1 MMVCGLA
8 STAQVENMGVAI
20 LLTGTKLK
28 RLPKFR
34 RTVVSRMH
42 GDTTAEAP
50 RVIQKSERKHPPD
63 AATAHR
69 GADVETPHP
78 QRFRQGGFDGHATNA
93 NECFAGKGAEQPF
106 AVTREADVASCP
118 LIDKPAD
125 MEMAFLP
132 GVVRKSRHRLRQ
144 TITEDANIDR
154 HGSRRPEPTSGAA
167 SPQPA
172 RRPARR
178 SRPHRGP
185 CRGPYVSP
193 APSSPR

>member
-1 MMVCGLA
+1 MVCHLA
-8 STAQVENMGVAI
+8 STAQNENMGIAI
-20 LLTGTKLK
+20 LDKETKLK

-34 RTVVSRMH
+34 RTVVSRMD
-42 GDTTAEAP
+42 GDAAAEAS
-50 RVIQKSERKHPPD
+50 RVIQKRQSKHPAD

-78 QRFRQGGFDGHATNA
+78 QRSRQGGLDGHASDT
-93 NECFAGKGAEQPF
+93 NECFVRKGAEQPF

-118 LIDKPAD
+118 LIDKPAN

-132 GVVRKSRHRLRQ
+132 GFVRKSRHRLRQ
-144 TITEDANIDR
+144 PIMEDANIDR
-154 HGSRRPEPTSGAA
+154 HGSRRPEPASRAA

-172 RRPARR
+172 RRQARM

>member
-1 MMVCGLA
+1 MMVRDLA
-8 STAQVENMGVAI
+8 STAQIENMGIGI
-20 LLTGTKLK
+20 LVTGTKFK

-34 RTVVSRMH
+34 RTVVSRMY

-50 RVIQKSERKHPPD
+50 RAIQKGERKQPPD

-69 GADVETPHP
+69 GANVETPHP
-78 QRFRQGGFDGHATNA
+78 QRFRQGGFDGHATDT
-93 NECFAGKGAEQPF
+93 NECFVRKGAEQPF

-125 MEMAFLP
+125 MEMALLSGF
-132 GVVRKSRHRLRQ
+132 VRKSRHRLRQ
-144 TITEDANIDR
+144 PIMEDANIDR
-154 HGSRRPEPTSGAA
+154 HGSKRPEPTSRAA

-172 RRPARR
+172 RRPARM